1 MIEYLSQFLPTNPM
15 LYTLSILSILCVFS
29 LLSFLI
35 TQQII
40 IKLLTK
46 MFKKTST
53 ELDDIFLK
61 RNVFNRLAYIIPA
74 IIFYTFS
81 YTVPYFQI
89 IIQRVSLGLI
99 VFSTLLVLN
108 AFLSAITDIYEKTKF
123 SERMHIKSYIQ
134 IIKLVINILCSI
146 IILGILIGKNPAWLL
161 SGLGAMTAVLL
172 LVFKDTI
179 LSFVASIQINSNNLF
194 KVGDWIEAPQFGA
207 DGDVIDIALHTVK
220 IQNWD
225 KTISIIP
232 THKLIDSAFR
242 NWKGM
247 SESGGRRIKRSL
259 FIDMNSIKLCDENML
274 QRFKQFHIISDYI
287 ALKQKEID
295 DHNKNLNIDISQS
308 VNGRKLTNVGTFRA
322 YIEAYLRNNS
332 KIHPEMTFLVRQLEP
347 TSRGLPIQIYVFTN
361 DINWVNYEGI
371 QADIFDHLLA
381 IIPEFKLKVFQSPSG
396 KDFSKAIKNNS

>member
-1 MIEYLSQFLPTNPM
+1 MIEYLTPYLPSNSI
-15 LYTLSILSILCVFS
+15 LYSLTVLSILFLVS
-29 LLSFLI
+29 LLAFMI
-35 TQQII
+35 AQKII
-40 IKLLTK
+40 IKLLTE
-46 MFKKTST
+46 MFKRTST
-53 ELDDIFLK
+53 KLDDIFIQRK
-61 RNVFNRLAYIIPA
+61 VFNRLAYIIPA
-74 IIFYTFS
+74 LIFYSFS
-81 YTVPYFQI
+81 YTVPYFQVF
-89 IIQRVSLGLI
+89 IQRISLSLI
-99 VFSTLLVLN
+99 VFSTLMVLN

-146 IILGILIGKNPAWLL
+146 ILLAVLIGKNPTWLL

-207 DGDVIDIALHTVK
+207 DGDVVDIALHTVK

-232 THKLIDSAFR
+232 THKLIDSAFK
-242 NWKGM
+242 NWRGM

-259 FIDMNSIKLCDENML
+259 FIDMNSIMLCDQDML
-274 QRFKQFHIISDYI
+274 KKFKKFHIISEYIELKEKDVDDY
-287 ALKQKEID
+287 
-295 DHNKNLNIDISQS
+295 NKNLDIDMSQL

-322 YIEAYLRNNS
+322 YIEAYLKNNS
-332 KIHPEMTFLVRQLEP
+332 KIHPKMTFLIRQLEP
-347 TSRGLPIQIYVFTN
+347 TSRGLPIQIYVFSN

-381 IIPEFKLKVFQSPSG
+381 VIPEFKLKIFQSPSG
-396 KDFSKAIKNNS
+396 KDFSKAIENKF